1 MDNNNNNYVD
11 PSHIGSRNM
20 ENHQTPKPIRFKLRP
35 TNKKLSHYMI
45 ARVEKLRELYE
56 EYTPDTTHQWV
67 MPEGETDGR
76 KAKRVETILGEDI
89 SPFDLPDFE
98 ERMPSI
104 EDYSENSE

>member
-1 MDNNNNNYVD
+1 MV
-11 PSHIGSRNM
+11 
-20 ENHQTPKPIRFKLRP
+20 
-35 TNKKLSHYMI
+35 

-56 EYTPDTTHQWV
+56 EYSPDTTHKWV
-67 MPEGETDGR
+67 MPKGETDGR

-104 EDYSENSE
+104 EDYSGNRG